1 MFYFKFSCCV
11 FFFLLEYFNAT
22 VNFLTV
28 IRNVFLYFKTFPLC
42 LSTVG
47 IPRYQSHS
55 SVCDR
60 KDFVLNFNGIS
71 SFHPS
76 AGGSYYHHHHHHHPQ
91 SVCQDIKPCVMWALL
106 SLRTSKQ
113 ERHHSHI
120 WTNTQIFF
128 FFGLF
133 VFFVI
138 FEGFV
143 LAWMVESALTCLP
156 PMQPNIFIIVNS
168 AGLELCIEENM
179 NEETPEAF
187 RSTTSPIWTLTSFL
201 LQEKFQKHDFRCVC
215 SCNTCKPIILH
226 VTVSY
231 YTHNALG
238 FHELQRILHLLYNP
252 FTVFSFCFVL

>member
-1 MFYFKFSCCV
+1 MPPLISWQWSEMCSFISKP
-11 FFFLLEYFNAT
+11 FLSASPQWGFRA
-22 VNFLTV
+22 
-28 IRNVFLYFKTFPLC
+28 IRA
-42 LSTVG
+42 
-47 IPRYQSHS
+47 IPRSATGKILCWTLTAS
-55 SVCDR
+55 PPSTPRPADPTITTTTTTTPRASV
-60 KDFVLNFNGIS
+60 
-71 SFHPS
+71 
-76 AGGSYYHHHHHHHPQ
+76 
-91 SVCQDIKPCVMWALL
+91 
-106 SLRTSKQ
+106 RTSNPAWCELSCHCGLQNKRGITATSEQ
-113 ERHHSHI
+113 TRRS
-120 WTNTQIFF
+120 FF

-138 FEGFV
+138 FEGFM

-252 FTVFSFCFVL
+252 FTIFSFCFVL